1 MADAKGVRA
10 GSAYVE
16 LLADDSALQKGLKK
30 AEQSVK
36 QFGVSVGKIGAGL
49 AGIGAAITAPLIAA
63 TNTFA
68 DTGSALNDMSD
79 RTGVSVERLSE
90 LGFAAEQT
98 GTSMETVEGGIRKMQ
113 RA

>member
-68 DTGSALNDMSD
+68 ESGAALLHMSE
-79 RTGVSVERLSE
+79 RTGMSVEALSD
-90 LGFAAEQT
+90 A
-98 GTSMETVEGGIRKMQ
+98 GIR
-113 RA
+113 REGHGN